1 MDISEEKLREFES
14 TLKEIRD
21 AALSDAQIFSDRSFR
36 KGMAWMSFAFG
47 ILIAAFCVAGALLFG
62 TGAGTSLSASLMLWA
77 FVLLFVAGGI
87 LKFVLVSRVTARQN
101 KSLRSSLQVI
111 YGRGP
116 LAATLASFISVAVA
130 AVFFISTGMGELVI
144 SLSAIFIAFCFFALD
159 VRIRLPEFRIYGWA
173 LLVTGLGTLFFVQRA
188 PWLCGAIVWAVPL
201 RGS

>member
-130 AVFFISTGMGELVI
+130 AVFFISTEWVNSSFRSRQSSSRSASSPSMCASGCLNSEFTAGPCWSRVSEHCF
-144 SLSAIFIAFCFFALD
+144 LSSALPGSAE
-159 VRIRLPEFRIYGWA
+159 R
-173 LLVTGLGTLFFVQRA
+173 
-188 PWLCGAIVWAVPL
+188 LCGQFHL
-201 RGS
+201 